1 MYFEQFYLTCL
12 AHASYMIASDGIA
25 AVVDPQRDVGLYLR
39 EAEEHGFRIQHV
51 IETHLHADFVS
62 GHQELAAATGA
73 KIYLGEKAGATFPHV
88 PVKDGDEVEFGRCR
102 LRFLS
107 TPGHT
112 LESICI
118 VVTDF
123 EKSPEPC
130 AVLSGDTLFIGDVGR
145 PDLSGD
151 LTPKQLAA
159 MLYDSLHNKL
169 LTLPDDVAVYPAH
182 GAGSLCGRQMSAE
195 RSSTIGREKLGNYA
209 LRARDKQEFIEMVTA
224 ELPERPGYFAQDVE
238 MNRSG
243 AAPLTALAPLPAIE
257 ANDLLARQAA
267 GAVVLDTRPAGQFAA
282 GHVPGSIQIGLSGQY
297 ASWAGILLGLDH
309 DILIVAE
316 DQEHAQE
323 SRVRLARVGIERVGG
338 YLRDGLAAWVA
349 SGHAVEQVPQ
359 VPVDQLNQ
367 SLLDDPG
374 GIQVVDVRRPA
385 EFTAGHVPAAVLKP
399 LDKLAS
405 LTADLDWSRPVAV
418 YCQGGYRSAIASSVL
433 KRAGVPQV
441 INVIGGFDAWK
452 KCGLPVAAE

>member
-1 MYFEQFYLTCL
+1 
-12 AHASYMIASDGIA
+12 
-25 AVVDPQRDVGLYLR
+25 
-39 EAEEHGFRIQHV
+39 
-51 IETHLHADFVS
+51 
-62 GHQELAAATGA
+62 
-73 KIYLGEKAGATFPHV
+73 
-88 PVKDGDEVEFGRCR
+88 
-102 LRFLS
+102 
-107 TPGHT
+107 
-112 LESICI
+112 
-118 VVTDF
+118 
-123 EKSPEPC
+123 
-130 AVLSGDTLFIGDVGR
+130 
-145 PDLSGD
+145 
-151 LTPKQLAA
+151 

-452 KCGLPVAAE
+452 KCGLPVAAERGNRS